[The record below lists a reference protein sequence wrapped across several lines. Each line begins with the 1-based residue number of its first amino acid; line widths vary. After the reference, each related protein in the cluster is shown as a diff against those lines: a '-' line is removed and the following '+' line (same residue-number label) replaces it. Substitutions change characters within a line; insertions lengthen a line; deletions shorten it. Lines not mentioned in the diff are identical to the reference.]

1 MLGRAGY
8 IESTADTSPTCDI
21 GLAEA
26 VLRDCLSSFPHIR
39 MQVSG
44 TCMTPELSPGDFVR
58 ITSPTRRPSRW
69 GDIVLVRCLDGLRLH
84 RLVFGW
90 PRIANP
96 SRGFI
101 VTKADCCAEFDQPVP
116 CGYLLGT
123 VTLVE
128 GRARERTQQGHR
140 RWRTLESLL
149 EGLMT
154 WARYRLLPREVSQ

>member
-1 MLGRAGY
+1 MGNT
-8 IESTADTSPTCDI
+8 ESAADTSYTCEI

-26 VLRDCLSSFPHIR
+26 VLRECLSSFPYIR

-58 ITSPTRRPSRW
+58 ITSPTRRRLRW
-69 GDIVLVRCLDGLRLH
+69 GDIVLVRSPDGVRLH

-90 PRIANP
+90 PGIANP

-101 VTKADCCAEFDQPVP
+101 VTKADRCVEFDQPVP
-116 CGYLLGT
+116 CGFLLGT
-123 VTLVE
+123 VTRVE
-128 GRARERTQQGHR
+128 GRVRERAQRGRR

-154 WARYRLLPREVSQ
+154 WARYQLRSGEVLQ